1 MMDSLKNKTILV
13 TGSNGLIGKN
23 LIYALKESM
32 SNIIA
37 LDIAYKDSSI
47 LEEFDKKLNY
57 ENIYNNYIFCSW
69 VKHRREHFSH

>member
-1 MMDSLKNKTILV
+1 MMDSLKNKTILI

-37 LDIAYKDSSI
+37 LDIAYKDSSV

-57 ENIYNNYIFCSW
+57 ENN
-69 VKHRREHFSH
+69 